1 MLFVKRTYPMQEKTP
16 EQQDALGQALDYLDA
31 LLEIEFKPIEL
42 EHSDTPQAE
51 EASDTEKTSD

>member
-1 MLFVKRTYPMQEKTP
+1 MQEKTP

-31 LLEIEFKPIEL
+31 LLEIEFKPIKP

-51 EASDTEKTSD
+51 EASDTEETSD

>member
-1 MLFVKRTYPMQEKTP
+1 MQEKTP

-31 LLEIEFKPIEL
+31 LLEIEFKPIEF

>member
-1 MLFVKRTYPMQEKTP
+1 MQEKTP
-16 EQQDALGQALDYLDA
+16 EQKDALGQALDYLDA

-42 EHSDTPQAE
+42 EHLDTPQAE